1 MENVYGYIIEENA
14 NAAIVGI
21 VLITDRI
28 TQEKEVK
35 SNVCNWSK

>member
-1 MENVYGYIIEENA
+1 MKHVYGNVTVENA
-14 NAAIVGI
+14 NAAIVGT